1 MMRWVTITS
10 APSSE
15 LEGLWNECL
24 DDCEFA
30 SHYASPQF
38 FLEPYF
44 RDSSIFA
51 ILAQRADGRV
61 EGALTG
67 TRQSHQIVCG
77 HSSSPQ
83 LCIRR
88 DTSYNAVISTLAEGI
103 RDLASHNDELISVF
117 VWFKADEFLAARF
130 REQTFAAPRGGAVLI
145 DLTRGPDRLLKE
157 SSETRRNQVR
167 RAVRNQVE
175 VTEMIVERD
184 FDAYYELYK
193 HWCDFKC
200 LPTVAYDVQ
209 RSAFEMTGNRLALVA
224 RHQGNIVGV
233 STFRYR
239 LPGIIEY
246 AGNVSRR
253 DATKLRQNDLLLW
266 KGIEW
271 ACAHRGLRWF
281 SCAGVHF
288 FLQLSGGDVVP
299 VLRYRQDLTL
309 LRRHDLKDACVE
321 IGRRIYKA
329 LPNTLQSRVKTLVA
343 RDESSQ

>member
-1 MMRWVTITS
+1 MRWVTITS
-10 APSSE
+10 TPSGE
-15 LEGLWNECL
+15 LASLWNECL
-24 DDCEFA
+24 DNCEFA

-44 RDSSIFA
+44 KDSSTFA

-67 TRQSHQIVCG
+67 TRQGHQILCG
-77 HSSSPQ
+77 HISSPQ

-88 DTSYNAVISTLAEGI
+88 DASHSAVIATLAEGI
-103 RDLASHNDELISVF
+103 GQLASRNDELISVYS
-117 VWFKADEFLAARF
+117 WSKADDFPAAGF
-130 REQTFAAPRGGAVLI
+130 RERKFGAPSGGAVLI

-167 RAVRNQVE
+167 RAIRNQVE

-184 FDAYYELYK
+184 FDGYYELYR
-193 HWCDFKC
+193 HWCDFKS
-200 LPTVAYDVQ
+200 LPIVPYEVQ
-209 RSAFEMTGNRLALVA
+209 RSAFEMRGNRLALVA

-271 ACAHRGLRWF
+271 ACAQRGLRWF
-281 SCAGVHF
+281 SCAGVHL

-299 VLRYRQDLTL
+299 VLRYRRDRTL

-329 LPNTLQSRVKTLVA
+329 LPSTLQSRVKTVVA
-343 RDESSQ
+343 RGESS

>member
-1 MMRWVTITS
+1 MRWVTITS

-15 LEGLWNECL
+15 LEGQWNECL
-24 DDCEFA
+24 DNCEFA

-51 ILAQRADGRV
+51 ILAQRADGRI

-67 TRQSHQIVCG
+67 TRQSHQILCG
-77 HSSSPQ
+77 HISSPQ
-83 LCIRR
+83 LCVRR
-88 DTSYNAVISTLAEGI
+88 DTSYGAVIATLAEGI
-103 RDLASHNDELISVF
+103 GQLASHNDELISVYSWSKTDDF
-117 VWFKADEFLAARF
+117 SAAGF
-130 REQTFAAPRGGAVLI
+130 RERTFDAPSGGAVLI

-167 RAVRNQVE
+167 RAIRNEVE

-184 FDAYYELYK
+184 FDAYYELYR

-200 LPTVAYDVQ
+200 LPIVPYEVQ
-209 RSAFEMTGNRLALVA
+209 RSSFEMRGNRLALVA

-271 ACAHRGLRWF
+271 ACAHRDLRWF

-288 FLQLSGGDVVP
+288 FLQLSGGNVVP
-299 VLRYRQDLTL
+299 VWRYRRDRTL
-309 LRRHDLKDACVE
+309 LRKHDLKDACVE
-321 IGRRIYKA
+321 IGRRVYKA
-329 LPNTLQSRVKTLVA
+329 LPSTLQSRIKTLVA
-343 RDESSQ
+343 RDESSS